1 MGRIAA
7 IWIKRM
13 KRGPMDPVER
23 ATLHAGVGLEGNAD
37 QGGKRQVTLIDR
49 ARWRDAERELGVEVA
64 HTARRANILTEGLD
78 YRESRG
84 RVVALGSVRVRIFGE
99 TRPCER
105 MNEAHPRLQEALR
118 PDWRAGAYGEV
129 LDDGEIAVG
138 DGAEWGESEPA

>member
-13 KRGPMDPVER
+13 KRGPMDRVER
-23 ATLHAGVGLEGNAD
+23 ATLFAGVGIEGNAD
-37 QGGKRQVTLIDR
+37 QGGRRQVTLIDR
-49 ARWRDAERELGVEVA
+49 ARWQDAERELGVAVA
-64 HTARRANILTEGLD
+64 HTARRANILTEGID

-84 RVVALGSVRVRIFGE
+84 KVVALGNVRVRIFGE

>member
-37 QGGKRQVTLIDR
+37 QGGRRQVTLIDR
-49 ARWRDAERELGVEVA
+49 ARWQDAERELGVDVEP
-64 HTARRANILTEGLD
+64 TARRANVLTEGVD

-84 RVVALGSVRVRIFGE
+84 KVVSLGGVRIRIFGE

-118 PDWRAGAYGEV
+118 PEWRAGAYGEV

-138 DGAEWGESEPA
+138 DAASWEESGTA